1 MANQATQ
8 KLKKTVQRE
17 RRHRRIRAKVRGTG
31 ERPRLTVFRS
41 NKFIYAQIID
51 DDKGATLA
59 AATNVKAGS
68 KKKLLGAEA
77 VGTAVA
83 SAALAKK
90 IKRVVF
96 DRSGYIFTGRV
107 KAVAEAA
114 RKAGLEF

>member
-1 MANQATQ
+1 MKQATQ

-17 RRHRRIRAKVRGTG
+17 RRHRRIRAKVKGTA

-41 NKFIYAQIID
+41 NKFIYAQVID
-51 DDKGATLA
+51 DAKGMTIA
-59 AATNVKAGS
+59 AANNVKAGA
-68 KKKLLGAEA
+68 KKKLMGAEA
-77 VGTAVA
+77 VGKAVA
-83 SAALAKK
+83 DAALAKK
-90 IKRVVF
+90 VKQVVF